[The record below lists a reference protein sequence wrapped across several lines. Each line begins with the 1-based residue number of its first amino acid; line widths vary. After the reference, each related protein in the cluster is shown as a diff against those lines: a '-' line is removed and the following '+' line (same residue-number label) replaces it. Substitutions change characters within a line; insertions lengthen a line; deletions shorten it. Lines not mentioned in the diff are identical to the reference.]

1 MVQTSTR
8 ASARYNM
15 KLFSTFMNVMNKIIV
30 NKRTKSNVYELVLT
44 LDIPDSHSHS
54 PPFILEVAKC
64 LRVETFIRKYIRFI
78 K

>member
-1 MVQTSTR
+1 
-8 ASARYNM
+8 M

-54 PPFILEVAKC
+54 PFILEAAKC
-64 LRVETFIRKYIRFI
+64 LRVETFTRKHIHFI